1 VEPNTLHSSLA
12 ALGDYCRELRSLGLE
27 HLRVLEVENEGLKQE
42 VEVLN
47 AEHQDSRSVIQQ
59 LRDSLLQA
67 EQQALVAGQRAA
79 EIADQLSFQQQT
91 FAAGQSALHDEIQSL
106 TRQLED
112 KSRNNERLRQHVSD
126 RLVQNDQ
133 LGSRIRSAE
142 EAIDAQQQRT
152 AELEQ
157 QLRVRAETLAQ
168 AEQSRDEH
176 QRRAE
181 ELQLQETA
189 RAAELDQLRHDLAW
203 VGGEKEALQQRTAEL
218 EHLLSVRAE
227 VLAQAE
233 QSLDDHQRRAEEL
246 QLQEAARAAELDQL
260 RQDLAWVGGEK
271 GALQQ
276 RTAELEHLLSVRAEV
291 LAQAEQSRD
300 DHQRRVEELQLQETA
315 RVAELDQLRHDL
327 ACVGGEKDSLKQEIS
342 ASRQRAELLGIQRV
356 ELQEEL
362 EAVFLADRDKQE
374 QLISLQEQIAGLRS
388 MLEPARQT
396 QDSHTACVEDLELRL
411 LEKDVILNR
420 MAEQDRK
427 LQHQLVAF
435 RGRNDLLQLQVQELQ
450 DELEQAFLF
459 VHGQQPSVS
468 VPAESPRL
476 ADQKPPSPQPASG
489 VSAINDHRSWLLA
502 AL

>member
-1 VEPNTLHSSLA
+1 MEPNTLHSSLA

-181 ELQLQETA
+181 ELQLQET
-189 RAAELDQLRHDLAW
+189 
-203 VGGEKEALQQRTAEL
+203 
-218 EHLLSVRAE
+218 
-227 VLAQAE
+227 
-233 QSLDDHQRRAEEL
+233 
-246 QLQEAARAAELDQL
+246 ARAAELDQL

>member
-1 VEPNTLHSSLA
+1 MEPNTLHSSLA

-157 QLRVRAETLAQ
+157 QLRVRAET
-168 AEQSRDEH
+168 
-176 QRRAE
+176 
-181 ELQLQETA
+181 
-189 RAAELDQLRHDLAW
+189 
-203 VGGEKEALQQRTAEL
+203 
-218 EHLLSVRAE
+218 
-227 VLAQAE
+227 
-233 QSLDDHQRRAEEL
+233 
-246 QLQEAARAAELDQL
+246 
-260 RQDLAWVGGEK
+260 
-271 GALQQ
+271 
-276 RTAELEHLLSVRAEV
+276 

>member
-1 VEPNTLHSSLA
+1 MEPNTLHSSLA

-168 AEQSRDEH
+168 AEQSRDE
-176 QRRAE
+176 
-181 ELQLQETA
+181 
-189 RAAELDQLRHDLAW
+189 
-203 VGGEKEALQQRTAEL
+203 
-218 EHLLSVRAE
+218 
-227 VLAQAE
+227 
-233 QSLDDHQRRAEEL
+233 HQRRAEEL